1 MYVAETFLRALCI
14 PAARTLTVLLLS
26 ITGRNKVK
34 ILPQSM
40 ENFAYH
46 HNHNDHD
53 HYSCIPT
60 TRSCNNLLEVAQNYK
75 LLNLPSSGNSIYP
88 IINTS
93 WLLFHMHFVLG
104 IFKRK
109 GFFCQKLKVGIDHK
123 CLFWRFCLIYEHF
136 SQSLTVYTQIKTS
149 DIFCLFFRLWFHL
162 IQQYFLHILTSL
174 KRFFFW

>member
-1 MYVAETFLRALCI
+1 MWQKLFLRALCI

-88 IINTS
+88 IIKQVDFCSTCIS
-93 WLLFHMHFVLG
+93 SCLD
-104 IFKRK
+104 IFKRL
-109 GFFCQKLKVGIDHK
+109 FFFVKKKWELTTNAFF
-123 CLFWRFCLIYEHF
+123 LRFCLIFEHYSQCKHKSRLLTF
-136 SQSLTVYTQIKTS
+136 SVSSLGCGF
-149 DIFCLFFRLWFHL
+149 IFSNNISF
-162 IQQYFLHILTSL
+162 IY
-174 KRFFFW
+174 

>member
-1 MYVAETFLRALCI
+1 MWQKLFLRALCI

-46 HNHNDHD
+46 HNHYNDHD

-60 TRSCNNLLEVAQNYK
+60 TRSCNDLLEVAQNYK

-93 WLLFHMHFVLG
+93 WLLFHMHFVLL
-104 IFKRK
+104 RY
-109 GFFCQKLKVGIDHK
+109 FFVKKKWELTTNA
-123 CLFWRFCLIYEHF
+123 FFFRFCLIFEHF
-136 SQSLTVYTQIKTS
+136 SQCKQKSRLLTFSVSLV
-149 DIFCLFFRLWFHL
+149 
-162 IQQYFLHILTSL
+162 
-174 KRFFFW
+174 